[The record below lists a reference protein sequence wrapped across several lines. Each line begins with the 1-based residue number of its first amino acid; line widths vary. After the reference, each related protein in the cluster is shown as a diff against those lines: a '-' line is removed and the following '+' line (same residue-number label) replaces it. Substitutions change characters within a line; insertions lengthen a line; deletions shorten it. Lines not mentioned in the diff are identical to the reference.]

1 MVYYVY
7 LIKTVKGF
15 LKKSYVGYTNN
26 FNKRLDCHNRNK
38 GAKST
43 KGYKWELVY
52 KKKFYSKNKALSFE
66 YELKKDRK
74 KRTKL
79 LNDFEKKINIATI
92 LPYKENY
99 SFEKASAASLW
110 VSEFFKNSKFRNNN
124 FIYGNTNSRN
134 YLTKN
139 YININLKSLKSK
151 FQSTTSEYSYNLI
164 KEINKKKFDLI
175 EVHNRPLI
183 LSNLVKLIQNRF
195 IFYFHND
202 PLSMKGS
209 KTIEDRLTIL
219 KNVEKIIF
227 VSQWVKD
234 RFFLDIDLKLSA
246 KTEIVYPSV
255 NKQKINKK
263 YKYITFVGRLNHSK
277 GYDIF
282 QATIQ
287 KILDE
292 FQDWRSLSV
301 GDEERRSVYINHKQ
315 HKELGF
321 LNHKKTL
328 DILSK
333 SEIAVVPSRWDEP
346 FGRTALEASS
356 NGCAT
361 IISNKG
367 GLAETTDQAI
377 ILKKLDTS
385 NLYKEIKKLIL
396 NDKKRKLIQRN
407 SRINVKHIV
416 AANTK
421 IIDQIRESIF
431 PTYKINLLK
440 NKIKIINLYNQGQ
453 KLNHRLFNI
462 SLGKKFTNGFIRNG
476 HDVLEISD
484 RDFIKDNK
492 TFNLLQDSRMNFQNY
507 LIETC
512 KIYNPDL
519 LFFGHSKNINL
530 ETIKELKNLN
540 KNLIISQW
548 NEDPMMP
555 DLAYSK
561 KNIANISLYSASVD
575 HNFIT
580 TDPSVLKK
588 DINSDNFHFFF
599 VPVDK
604 NIERFDVFKMDPK
617 KDLFYAM
624 SHGVNRA
631 VLKRGTEDSRVEF
644 LDRLVR
650 KISKIKYDFYGFANK
665 QPIWGKNFNNALI
678 NSKMALNLSR
688 GKPTKYYSSNRI
700 ASVVGNGLLTF
711 IDKKVQMNDF
721 FNKNEIIFYDNINDL
736 SDKIKFYSAN
746 DKIRRKIAEN
756 GKKKYFKLFS
766 EVRIT
771 KYFIDISLG
780 NNTRLF

>member
-1 MVYYVY
+1 M
-7 LIKTVKGF
+7 
-15 LKKSYVGYTNN
+15 N
-26 FNKRLDCHNRNK
+26 
-38 GAKST
+38 
-43 KGYKWELVY
+43 
-52 KKKFYSKNKALSFE
+52 SK
-66 YELKKDRK
+66 
-74 KRTKL
+74 
-79 LNDFEKKINIATI
+79 KKINIATI

-99 SFEKASAASLW
+99 SLEKASAASLW
-110 VSEFFKNSKFRNNN
+110 VSEFFKNSKFKNNN
-124 FIYGNTNSRN
+124 FIYGNTNSKN

-139 YININLKSLKSK
+139 YTNINLKSLKK
-151 FQSTTSEYSYNLI
+151 KLQSTTREYSDNLI
-164 KEINKKKFDLI
+164 KEFRKTKFNLI

-183 LSNLVKLIQNRF
+183 LFNLVKQIQNRF

-209 KTIEDRLTIL
+209 KTIEERLFIL

-227 VSQWVKD
+227 VSEWVKD
-234 RFFLDIDLKLSA
+234 RFFKDLDLKLST
-246 KTEIVYPSV
+246 KTEVVYPSV
-255 NKQKINKK
+255 NKQKATKK

-282 QATIQ
+282 QKSIQ

-292 FQDWRSLSV
+292 FPEWKSLSV
-301 GDEERRSVYINHKQ
+301 GDEDRRSIYINHNQ

-321 LNHKKTL
+321 LSHKKTL
-328 DILSK
+328 DILNQ
-333 SEIAVVPSRWDEP
+333 SEIAVVPSRWEEP

-356 NGCAT
+356 RGCAT
-361 IISNKG
+361 IISNRG
-367 GLAETTDQAI
+367 GLIETTDHAI
-377 ILKKLDTS
+377 VLKKLDDN

-396 NDKKRKLIQRN
+396 NDKKRKYIQRN
-407 SRINVKHIV
+407 SRKNIKHEV
-416 AANTK
+416 LANTK
-421 IIDQIRESIF
+421 LIDQLRENIF
-431 PTYKINLLK
+431 PAYKVNFLK

-476 HDVLEISD
+476 NDVLEISD
-484 RDFIKDNK
+484 RDFIKNNK
-492 TFNLLQDSRMNFQNY
+492 TFNLLKNNRVNFQNY

-512 KIYNPDL
+512 KNYNPDL
-519 LFFGHSKNINL
+519 LFFGHTKNIDL
-530 ETIKELKNLN
+530 DTIKELKLLN

-548 NEDPMMP
+548 NEDPVMP
-555 DLAYSK
+555 DLSYSK
-561 KNIANISLYSASVD
+561 QNITNINLYSDSVD

-588 DINSDNFHFFF
+588 KINSDNLHFFF

-604 NIERFDVFKMDPK
+604 NIERFDVFKMSPK

-631 VLKRGTEDSRVEF
+631 TLKEGTEDNRVEF
-644 LDRLVR
+644 LDKLVK

-665 QPIWGKNFNNALI
+665 QPIWGDDFNSALT

-688 GKPTKYYSSNRI
+688 GNPTKYYSSNRI

-721 FNKNEIIFYDNINDL
+721 FNKNEIIFYDGMNDL
-736 SDKIKFYSAN
+736 SDKIMFYSKN
-746 DKIRRKIAEN
+746 EKLRKKIAEN
-756 GKKKYFKLFS
+756 GKKKYFKLFN
-766 EVRIT
+766 EIKVT
-771 KYFIDISLG
+771 KYLIDISLG
-780 NNTRLF
+780 NKASLI